1 MATIKFGDTQL
12 ETALVHMGERLT
24 LTLTDTALPLD
35 ELAALFDP
43 GAAPEIRVLDD
54 AGLTTA
60 IYRNH
65 AIVELVVRLEPG
77 DVRRAVVGL
86 QAQPI
91 EQSMAEHLQERVA
104 AQEQAINQLQA
115 DSLVKDARIAEQQ
128 STLDNQATSTDER
141 IGAVEAEISAVTTA
155 TDELVLVLADMIGGA
170 L

>member
-12 ETALVHMGERLT
+12 EAALVHMGERLT

-65 AIVELVVRLEPG
+65 AIVELAVRLEPG

-86 QAQPI
+86 QVQPI
-91 EQSMAEHLQERVA
+91 EQSVAEQLQERIA
-104 AQEQAINQLQA
+104 AQAQTITQQGATIASQQLTIDNQAATITAQETRIGELEQAIDVLTA
-115 DSLVKDARIAEQQ
+115 P
-128 STLDNQATSTDER
+128 ATTPDPTTDP
-141 IGAVEAEISAVTTA
+141 TTDQEVPA
-155 TDELVLVLADMIGGA
+155 NE
-170 L
+170 